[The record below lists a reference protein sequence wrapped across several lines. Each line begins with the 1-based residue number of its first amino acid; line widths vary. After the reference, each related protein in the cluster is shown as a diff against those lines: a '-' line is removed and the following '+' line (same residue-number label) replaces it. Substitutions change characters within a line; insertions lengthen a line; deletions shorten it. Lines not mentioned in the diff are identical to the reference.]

1 MKVPCKYVD
10 LDIYPGARF
19 CELFSGHIDYL
30 EVISDCLVT
39 VENGNQRY
47 SWRARDSHT
56 GQEFEYSILAGD
68 RQCEPKLFNNDFEAK
83 EYLYLGPALLEIMYK
98 K

>member
-1 MKVPCKYVD
+1 MIVPCKYVD
-10 LDIYPGARF
+10 LNIYPGARF
-19 CELFSGHIDYL
+19 CELLSGHIDYL

-39 VENGNQRY
+39 VENGNQRF
-47 SWRARDSHT
+47 SWRARDNHT
-56 GQEFEYSILAGD
+56 GQEFDYSILEGD

-83 EYLYLGPALLEIMYK
+83 EYLYSGPALLEIMCK